1 MNIYI
6 YIYIYISLS
15 YIPLTSCLR
24 CLESQHRHRS
34 LFLLILTARRLRL
47 GCIIRAGQCH
57 SKSSHCL
64 EVNDC
69 EEWLLQKVH
78 AGEIEYV
85 SGVMTKEL
93 LKMRFLRQKQ
103 QEHSASSA

>member
-1 MNIYI
+1 
-6 YIYIYISLS
+6 
-15 YIPLTSCLR
+15 
-24 CLESQHRHRS
+24 
-34 LFLLILTARRLRL
+34 
-47 GCIIRAGQCH
+47 
-57 SKSSHCL
+57 L